1 MIARQL
7 VAELAR
13 VLEGQVDDARA
24 EARDIVAALLDVSRL
39 WPSANGDAVVGSAI
53 VAHARDAA
61 SRRARGEP
69 FAYAVGRAS
78 FRYLT
83 LLVDHRV
90 LIPRQETEI
99 LVDIVLRE
107 LGSRRGGVAAD
118 IGTGSGAIALALA
131 SESALERV
139 IATDVSRDALD
150 VARANR
156 ARLATRLRA
165 AIDFREGDGLLPVL
179 DMRLDA
185 VVANPP
191 YIRPDEAAELPASVR
206 DWEPALALFAE
217 EEGMRNIA
225 TLVRDA
231 PGVLVPG
238 GLLALEVDSRR
249 ADAAAELA
257 RRDGRYVA
265 VAIHPDLAGRD
276 RVLTA
281 RRAPDPR

>member
-7 VAELAR
+7 VAELAL
-13 VLEGQVDDARA
+13 VLEGHVDDARA

-53 VAHARDAA
+53 IAHAREAA

-99 LVDIVLRE
+99 LVEIVLRE
-107 LGSRRGGVAAD
+107 LGSRHGGVAVD

-156 ARLATRLRA
+156 GRVATRLRA
-165 AIDFREGDGLLPVL
+165 AIEFREGDGLLPVL
-179 DMRLDA
+179 GMQLDA

-206 DWEPALALFAE
+206 DWEPAVALFAGE
-217 EEGMRNIA
+217 DGLRNIA

-231 PGVLVPG
+231 PAVLVPG
-238 GLLALEVDSRR
+238 GLLALEVDARR

-257 RRDGRYVA
+257 RRDGRYAA
-265 VAIHPDLAGRD
+265 VTIHPDLAGRD